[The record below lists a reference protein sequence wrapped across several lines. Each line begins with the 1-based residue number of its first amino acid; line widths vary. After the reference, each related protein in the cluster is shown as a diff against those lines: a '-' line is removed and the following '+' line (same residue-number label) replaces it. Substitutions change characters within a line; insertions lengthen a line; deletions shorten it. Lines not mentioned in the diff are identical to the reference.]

1 MIYVINGLP
10 LILIQGMKKVVLEG
24 KTKNGKMKV

>member
-1 MIYVINGLP
+1 MPVPTTSDANVP
-10 LILIQGMKKVVLEG
+10 GMKKMVLEG